1 MVQNSIKKKL
11 SKNVMYILVKL
22 LTSEPMSESKGKIE
36 EEREK
41 AVC

>member
-1 MVQNSIKKKL
+1 
-11 SKNVMYILVKL
+11 MYILVKLL